1 MLSGSKEYHTTWGAR
16 QHVDSIEHG
25 GTATVSSLSFSHFSR
40 CRALSA
46 ERLHDRLRKSQ
57 PGGIPRTYKGVPPT
71 ATRYSNARR
80 SMCPRARRG
89 PRPAVRSF
97 GFALSTV
104 YK

>member
-80 SMCPRARRG
+80 SMRVPAG
-89 PRPAVRSF
+89 AARPAPGRTLF
-97 GFALSTV
+97 RFRAQHCI
-104 YK
+104 